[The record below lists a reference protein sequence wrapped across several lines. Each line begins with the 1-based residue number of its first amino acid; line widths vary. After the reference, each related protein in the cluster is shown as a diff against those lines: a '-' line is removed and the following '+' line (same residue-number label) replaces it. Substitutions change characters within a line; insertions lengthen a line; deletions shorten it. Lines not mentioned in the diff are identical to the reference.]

1 MPQYGTVWRFI
12 TSYFT
17 DRTLATSIAV
27 AEVAAIAVVAQP
39 RRRAWIAVAA
49 AMLVLGAFG
58 GGWAVSLFRQPP
70 TDDQV
75 IRFQITP
82 PEGVAISGGGNLGG
96 GFAVSPDG
104 QTAAF
109 IGVAKGKTGLW
120 VRPLNAAN
128 SRLIRGSEGAS
139 LPFWSPDGRSI
150 AFSDGGV
157 LQRVDLSTETISK
170 ICDVAGVYWGGSWS
184 SDGRIL
190 FEIRDVGIFQ
200 VSALGGTCRSPTV
213 SLDNV
218 AYRGVAF
225 QNRYS

>member
-1 MPQYGTVWRFI
+1 MRARRASRWLEVGEADLCRSSALSSGVISTEATGRAMPQYGTVWRFI

-128 SRLIRGSEGAS
+128 SA
-139 LPFWSPDGRSI
+139 
-150 AFSDGGV
+150 
-157 LQRVDLSTETISK
+157 
-170 ICDVAGVYWGGSWS
+170 
-184 SDGRIL
+184 
-190 FEIRDVGIFQ
+190 
-200 VSALGGTCRSPTV
+200 
-213 SLDNV
+213 
-218 AYRGVAF
+218 
-225 QNRYS
+225 